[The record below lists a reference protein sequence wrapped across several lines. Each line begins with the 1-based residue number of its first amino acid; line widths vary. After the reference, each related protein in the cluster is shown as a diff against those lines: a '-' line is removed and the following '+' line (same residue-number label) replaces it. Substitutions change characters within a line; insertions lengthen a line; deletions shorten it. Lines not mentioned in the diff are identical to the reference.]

1 MNKDKV
7 LKNMNDLYRVKARLG
22 KMLKKAMKDNDEKSV
37 KQLSSLIKKSD
48 ETMKFF
54 GKRYF
59 EVA

>member
-1 MNKDKV
+1 MNKDSV
-7 LKNMNDLYRVKARLG
+7 LKNMNDLYLVKARLG

-37 KQLSSLIKKSD
+37 KQFSSLIKKSD
-48 ETMKFF
+48 EAMKFF